1 MTLPNQLTVLR
12 IILTP
17 IAVFF
22 LLMQDVLAKQ
32 LATGVFIIASLTD
45 WYDGHFARKY
55 GYVTKWGKFLD
66 PLADKTLISAMLFSF
81 VILKYIKFGWVIIIV
96 LRDVIITALR
106 GYMMVYGKPVSTNL
120 LAKWKTFSQVGLV
133 YALLIYINIEQ
144 FIGSNAVLDAG
155 SHMAKFKLFIDKYV
169 LFVVLF
175 TVATGIIYIFEN
187 RRPLKE
193 LFWRL
198 YRFVM
203 PLPPVMN
210 SEPDN
215 KMLPKQNPTHS
226 EADMNTANIT
236 HKSDSSNR
244 TGSNIKPR

>member
-22 LLMQDVLAKQ
+22 LLMQEVFAKQ

-133 YALLIYINIEQ
+133 YALLIYINIDQINGTET
-144 FIGSNAVLDAG
+144 IWGTGIHLT
-155 SHMAKFKLFIDKYV
+155 KFKLFIDK
-169 LFVVLF
+169 FVQFVAFF
-175 TVATGIIYIFEN
+175 TVLTGIIYIIEN
-187 RRPLKE
+187 RRPLNE
-193 LFWRL
+193 LFRRM
-198 YRFVM
+198 YRIIM
-203 PLPPVMN
+203 PLRPAIN
-210 SEPDN
+210 SKSDN
-215 KMLPKQNPTHS
+215 NIFPKQNTTHS
-226 EADMNTANIT
+226 EAGMNTPNT
-236 HKSDSSNR
+236 VQKLDGGDR
-244 TGSNIKPR
+244 TAGRIKPR